1 MPVLPSL
8 HLNEGNAAQPRSRQG
23 ASLCTLYSR
32 KFTFRELRIKLRPAI
47 CGLAVAVAVLCLLQ
61 GCGSGS
67 SSLPSKPVFSN
78 ASLQGNYNY
87 KVGGVSYS
95 APGGESYVEAG
106 TFVADGK
113 GHITSGSDDFVHGST
128 VSSGPITGTYSISS
142 DGTGMLTL
150 NLVRGTVRLAVTLNS
165 DSSLYLIEFDSFASG
180 DGVALQQSADAL
192 SSIPNGTFAFHL
204 HSSSAN
210 NAALGAVAS
219 VGQMTIQQ
227 GSITGTED
235 EVRFGVPGSH
245 SLTGSMTA
253 PDADGKGK
261 AVLTDDAGVQS
272 NYFYYVVDSN
282 TLKFLETDPGS
293 LGGGRADVQSGAPF
307 GNGSL
312 SNGFVFRGRG
322 DTLSNSFG
330 VNCVG
335 AFVSDGKGNIV
346 SGSYDA
352 VQDGTPTSNA
362 PLTGTY
368 SVASNGRVTLTL
380 NPQGTSPMQL
390 IAWIVD
396 SSSGFFLVNTLNLAE
411 DGRFDQQ
418 QDTPFS
424 AASLNASSAFY
435 MFGSESQSS
444 PWLVRV
450 GVMSFDGTATVTF
463 NNYFVNRSGSTAQN
477 GPVTGAYTVSPNG
490 RVTAFSVGAV
500 NTQIIYMISNSSG
513 SLMLGASG
521 SELAGSIGTTNG
533 AD

>member
-1 MPVLPSL
+1 VYLMSPGVHLRSL
-8 HLNEGNAAQPRSRQG
+8 RRNVKPTS
-23 ASLCTLYSR
+23 
-32 KFTFRELRIKLRPAI
+32 
-47 CGLAVAVAVLCLLQ
+47 CGLAVAVTILCLIQ
-61 GCGSGS
+61 GCGGGS
-67 SSLPSKPVFSN
+67 SSVPSKPVFSN
-78 ASLQGNYNY
+78 ASLQGNYTY

-95 APGGESYVEAG
+95 APGGEPYAEAG

-113 GHITSGSDDFVHGST
+113 GQITSGADDFVYGST

-142 DGTGMLTL
+142 DGTGMVTL
-150 NLVRGTVRLAVTLNS
+150 NLVRGTVRLAITLNS
-165 DSSLYLIEFDSFASG
+165 GSSLYLIEFDSFASG
-180 DGVALQQSADAL
+180 DGVALKQSAAAL
-192 SSIPNGTFAFHL
+192 SAVPNGTFVFHL
-204 HSSSAN
+204 HSSLAN
-210 NAALGAVAS
+210 SAALGAVGS

-227 GSITGTED
+227 GSITGTKD

-253 PDADGKGK
+253 PDANGKGT
-261 AVLTDDAGVQS
+261 AVLTDDAGEQA
-272 NYFYYVVDSN
+272 NYLYYVVDSN

-293 LGGGRADVQSGAPF
+293 LGGGRADVQSDAPF

-322 DTLSNSFG
+322 DTLANSFG
-330 VNCVG
+330 ANCVG
-335 AFVSDGKGNIV
+335 AFVSDGKGNLV

-352 VQDGTPTSNA
+352 VQDGTPISNA

-368 SVASNGRVTLTL
+368 NVASNGRVTLTL
-380 NPQGTSPMQL
+380 NPQGTSPMPL
-390 IAWIVD
+390 IAWMVN

-424 AASLNASSAFY
+424 NASLNGSSAFY
-435 MFGSESQSS
+435 MFGSESQTS

-450 GVMSFDGTATVTF
+450 GVISFDGRATVTF
-463 NNYFVNRSGSTAQN
+463 SNYFVNRSGSTAQN

-490 RVTAFSVGAV
+490 RVLSFAVGVV
-500 NTQIIYMISNSSG
+500 NTQIIYLISNSSG

-521 SELAGSIGTTNG
+521 SELAGSLGTTG
-533 AD
+533 GLD